1 MELTGYWLTGYLKMV
16 RGIDSEV
23 GPQAGT
29 VDMMEWLSRT
39 ALELIGQGGL
49 GVQMDTLGDP
59 TPNPLADS
67 VKMMM

>member
-1 MELTGYWLTGYLKMV
+1 MMK
-16 RGIDSEV
+16 GIDSEV